1 MLFLS
6 RICFYSVNFSRT
18 FCFLCLEM
26 KSNIVYARAKAAILR
41 PSGHSV
47 SKEIAKFFT
56 RRNVGA
62 NNWSKRESASN
73 TNQEADDRLF
83 WPIVL
88 ENQSRKRS
96 TNTTISEMRQS
107 VKVMVWAAMT
117 VRGLTK
123 LHMLPTGQTLTSEY
137 YFNQSLEKEVKP
149 FITSRRQVTGGPIE
163 RKLV

>member
-1 MLFLS
+1 MCTRAFSGNFFAPFVYVVFS
-6 RICFYSVNFSRT
+6 RICFYSVNFSQT

-47 SKEIAKFFT
+47 KEIAKFLT

-62 NNWSKRESASN
+62 SNWSKRESTSN

-96 TNTTISEMRQS
+96 TNRTIPLRTSGVSLTRQRTKIQHPKRWKRWKGDY
-107 VKVMVWAAMT
+107 VLLGKTLGTLKV
-117 VRGLTK
+117 LTHSMSK
-123 LHMLPTGQTLTSEY
+123 HFS
-137 YFNQSLEKEVKP
+137 
-149 FITSRRQVTGGPIE
+149 
-163 RKLV
+163 